1 MVIINADDFGLDDR
15 CNRAIILCF
24 KEGLCSSATLMPN
37 MPAFLEA
44 CQLTHENN
52 LLNHVGIHVVLTEGV
67 SLTDKIRTLPK
78 FCNKDGILHLNRDV
92 PTFFLSSSE
101 KRILA
106 DEIRAQIKK
115 CRDFGI
121 NITHLDSHHH
131 IHTEWAISEVVISV
145 ARELHIPYIR
155 ISRNCGVNINF
166 IKKIYKHIFNKRLKL
181 MNLAR
186 TDLFGSLTDFEYFL
200 RAKNQ
205 SINNSFEIMIHPY
218 INDERS
224 LIDKTTDML
233 LDKNIRD
240 VLSLEQIVSFCG
252 AKYLS

>member
-15 CNRAIILCF
+15 CNKAIILCF

-37 MPAFLEA
+37 MPCFKEA

-67 SLTDKIRTLPK
+67 PLTAKIRTLPK
-78 FCNKDGILHLNRDV
+78 FCNKDGILHLNRDT

-106 DEIRAQIKK
+106 DEIRAQIKR

-121 NITHLDSHHH
+121 KITHMDSHHH

-145 ARELHIPYIR
+145 AREQHIPFVR
-155 ISRNCGVNINF
+155 LSRNCGANINF
-166 IKKIYKHIFNKRLKL
+166 IKKIYKYVFNKRLKL
-181 MNLAR
+181 LNLAK
-186 TDLFGSLTDFEYFL
+186 TDLFGSLIDYKYFL
-200 RAKNQ
+200 SDKNQ

-218 INDERS
+218 INDEQY
-224 LIDKTTDML
+224 LIDKTTNML

-240 VLSLEQIVSFCG
+240 TFLLEQIVSFCG
-252 AKYLS
+252 AKY